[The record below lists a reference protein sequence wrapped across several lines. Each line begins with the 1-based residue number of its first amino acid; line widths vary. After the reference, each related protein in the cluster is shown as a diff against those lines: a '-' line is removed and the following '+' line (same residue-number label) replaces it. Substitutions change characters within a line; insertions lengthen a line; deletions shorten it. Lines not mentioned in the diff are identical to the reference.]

1 MNITNKD
8 MITIAMS
15 NDKFEQ
21 EYPGIALMLKPKL
34 REFNNQNGVRIKT
47 IFERAEEIDR
57 RYHDLD
63 ESGQMVLKEG
73 ASKEDWEKES
83 AVFLKEEVRLII

>member
-1 MNITNKD
+1 

-73 ASKEDWEKES
+73 VNKEDWEKES

>member
-15 NDKFEQ
+15 NDEFEQ
-21 EYPGIALMLKPKL
+21 KYPGIALMLKPKL